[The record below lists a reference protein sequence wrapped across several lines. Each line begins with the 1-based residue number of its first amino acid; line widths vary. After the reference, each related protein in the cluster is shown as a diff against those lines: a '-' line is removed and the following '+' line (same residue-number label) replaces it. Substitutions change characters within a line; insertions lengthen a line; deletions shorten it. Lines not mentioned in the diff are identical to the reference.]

1 MTSAAFPLHRREL
14 RLLLEHGD
22 ALLLDAMG
30 PPQVFRPGDKLVRE
44 GEPSDNIFRIHS
56 GWVVRARDLLQCKRQ
71 IIAIF
76 LPGDLAGVKSM
87 LLERQPDSVECL
99 TDVAAQSI
107 DYAALAELAQANYAV
122 ALRIMFQLGEDER
135 RLHNL
140 VSALGK
146 ADAEQRLAD
155 MLLDL
160 RGRLHRLGFVKNDT
174 FRFPLTQQQIGDYAG
189 LTVVHVNRVLR
200 RFRESEIAV
209 VSKGT
214 ATILDSEALG
224 RRAAFVQD
232 VFERETPEFSGAA
245 LL

>member
-1 MTSAAFPLHRREL
+1 MTSFPLHRREL
-14 RLLLEHGD
+14 RSLLDEGD
-22 ALLLDAMG
+22 ATLGEAMG
-30 PPQVFRPGDKLVRE
+30 PPQVFRPGDKLIRV
-44 GEPSDNIFRIHS
+44 GEPSDNIFRIHT
-56 GWVVRARDLLQCKRQ
+56 GWVARARDLLYGKRQ
-71 IIAIF
+71 IVAIF

-99 TDVAAQSI
+99 TDVVAQSI
-107 DYAALAELAQANYAV
+107 DAGALSKLAEANYAV

-135 RLHNL
+135 RRDNW

-160 RGRLHRLGFVKNDT
+160 RGRLHRLGLVKDDT
-174 FRFPLTQQQIGDYAG
+174 FRFPMTQQQIGDFAG
-189 LTVVHVNRVLR
+189 LRVVHVNRVLR
-200 RFRESEIAV
+200 RFREFEIAV

-214 ATILDSEALG
+214 ATILNSEALG

-232 VFERETPEFSGAA
+232 VFERETPEFSGAP